1 MLKLTKIASLSRNI
15 TPAVKCLFFGLF
27 LVLASSF
34 HLKKH
39 PFYLGVIDIKQNAKQ
54 HSLNLS
60 VKLFV
65 NDLEDALK
73 KTSSKNIDLLN
84 PKNKQEM
91 ETELFA
97 YIKKRL
103 AVSVNRKAVTLDFIG
118 YEREEEAIWTYIE
131 IKKVSQPRTISVD
144 TKLLYDF
151 LPQQSNIIHAEING
165 IKKSSKIT
173 NPDSKVELSF

>member
-1 MLKLTKIASLSRNI
+1 VLKLKKIASFSPNI

-27 LVLASSF
+27 LVLVSSF
-34 HLKKH
+34 HLNKH
-39 PFYLGVIDIKQNAKQ
+39 PFYLGVVDIKQDAKQ
-54 HSLNLS
+54 HTLNVS
-60 VKLFV
+60 VKLFI
-65 NDLEDALK
+65 NDIEDALK
-73 KTSSKNIDLLN
+73 KTSTKNIDLLN

-103 AVSVNRKAVTLDFIG
+103 SISVNNKATPLDFIG

-131 IKKVSQPRTISVD
+131 IKKVNQPKTITVD
-144 TKLLYDF
+144 AKLLYDF
-151 LPQQSNIIHAEING
+151 LPQQSNIVHAEING
-165 IKKSSKIT
+165 IKKSSKVT